1 MHQAI
6 TVQCQVSK

>member
-6 TVQCQVSK
+6 TVL